1 MSAEPD
7 HYRGV
12 AQQYDQLARHGAYG
26 TLAPDNRGGRKGE
39 YVARVFDAALLPR
52 IRAGHFDSL
61 LDFGCG
67 TGIFARQAA
76 GLVRLLAGVDVS
88 PGILDV
94 AAHVCEGLGNVTLA
108 HTDGEHLSFAAGS
121 FDCIVAREVLC
132 YVPDDRLAAVFTE
145 LHRVLKP
152 GGRFFVIDQVSDT
165 PYWQRYPGTPR
176 QVKRSPAALRDC
188 AVQCG
193 FTLVEQSLVRTPR
206 FPGIYLA
213 WWGLVPRALI
223 PALARL
229 EVRWHR
235 FGPRPSRRWWDDLF
249 LFERPR

>member
-7 HYRGV
+7 HYLGV
-12 AQQYDQLARHGAYG
+12 ARQYDQLARHGAYG
-26 TLAPDNRGGRKGE
+26 TLAPDNRGGRKSE
-39 YVARVFDAALLPR
+39 YVAGVFDAALLPR
-52 IRAGHFDSL
+52 IRAGRFDNL

-76 GLVRLLAGVDVS
+76 SLVRDLAGVDVS
-88 PGILDV
+88 PGILEV
-94 AAHVCEGLGNVTLA
+94 ASQVCEGLGNVTLS
-108 HTDGEHLSFAAGS
+108 HTDGEHLPFAAGS

-132 YVPDDRLAAVFTE
+132 YVPDDRLAAVFAE

-152 GGRFFVIDQVSDT
+152 GGRIFVIDQVSET
-165 PYWQRYPGTPR
+165 PYWQRHPSTPR
-176 QVKRSPAALRDC
+176 QVKRSPAALREC
-188 AVQCG
+188 AQQAG
-193 FTLVEQSLVRTPR
+193 FALVEQSLVRTPR
-206 FPGIYLA
+206 FPGVYLA
-213 WWGLVPRALI
+213 WWGLVPRRLI

-235 FGPRPSRRWWDDLF
+235 LGRRPTRRWWDDLF